1 MPSKVKPQFRVF
13 REPRGLTHFVRA
25 GGLLAYPTESVFGLG
40 CDPRNRTAVSRI
52 LRLKGRPQRKG
63 LILIGHSIEVL
74 MPFIGKLSSDQY
86 QTMLKGWQAAKQSG
100 RPHTWLVPAA
110 ASCPK
115 WLTGRHTSIAVR
127 LSHYGLGQRL
137 SQQLGMALVST
148 SANRAGGIPA
158 KSTRHCARL
167 FSAACHSD
175 TLRLIRGRT
184 GGASRPSTIQDL
196 SSGKILRH

>member
-1 MPSKVKPQFRVF
+1 MLSKVKPQFRALTKQ
-13 REPRGLTHFVRA
+13 RGLTHFVRA

-40 CDPRNRTAVSRI
+40 CDPRNRAAVSRL

-74 MPFIGKLSSDQY
+74 MPFIGSLSPEQY
-86 QTMLKGWQAAKQSG
+86 QSMLRGWQAAKQSG

-110 ASCPK
+110 TSCPK
-115 WLTGRHTSIAVR
+115 WLTGRHPNIAVR

-137 SQQLGMALVST
+137 SQQLSMALVST
-148 SANRAGGIPA
+148 SANRAGGMPA

-167 FSAACHSD
+167 FSAARFSG
-175 TLRLIRGRT
+175 TLQLIPGMT